1 MAYFGQNNN
10 SNSAAS
16 VKGLVYSF
24 LVIGLATMIY
34 GLLVQN
40 WLFFGAAVLFPTGA
54 IIIYFALQKP
64 IWSYTLY
71 AIITCYFSAIYRY
84 AGIENLSVI
93 LDIFLGVSF
102 LSLALNII
110 NKKDSYPWSNVANTL
125 TITYA
130 IWLTYCF
137 LILFSPDVEF
147 HNLISNR
154 SVYLSLPLT
163 YLLTA
168 IFMCTPKRL
177 RITLFLLGI
186 FIATAALKAYWQKRR
201 GFDTVESAWLF
212 SGAWHTHIL
221 RSGIRYFSFYTDAGN
236 FGASMAMF
244 TTTFSILSFVV
255 KKRASRIF
263 CIGAAVLAAVGMM
276 MSGTRGAM
284 IIPFGGIVLY
294 ILLSKSLKAIA
305 TWSFIGVLT
314 FCFFYYTD
322 IGEGNVFVRRMRTA
336 FRPSKDAS
344 FNVRVEN
351 QKRFAYYLQD
361 KPFGVGI
368 GGKIVDTKGIMRVNE
383 EFIPTDSYYVGIWVE
398 GGIVGLCLYITLQAI
413 LLLRCCY
420 LLMFRIK
427 NEQLRKILIALLCG
441 VFGIWLNGYV
451 GRGLGFQPSS
461 LIIAIFI
468 SFILNGVYMD
478 KRLKK
483 DEIIA

>member
-10 SNSAAS
+10 NSGAAS

-24 LVIGLATMIY
+24 LVIGLAAMVY

-40 WLFFGAAVLFPTGA
+40 WLYFGIAVLFPTGA
-54 IIIYFALQKP
+54 IIIYLALIKP

-71 AIITCYFSAIYRY
+71 VTVTCYFSAIYRY
-84 AGIENLSVI
+84 AGIENLSAI

-110 NKKDSYPWSNVANTL
+110 NKKDSYPWSNAANTL

-130 IWLTYCF
+130 IWLAYCF

-154 SVYLSLPLT
+154 SVYLSVPLT

-168 IFMCTPKRL
+168 VFMCTPKRL
-177 RITLFLLGI
+177 KITLLLLGI
-186 FIATAALKAYWQKRR
+186 FVATAALKAYWQKRR
-201 GFDTVESAWLF
+201 GFDAVESAWLL
-212 SGAWHTHIL
+212 SSAWHTHIL

-236 FGASMAMF
+236 YGSSMGMLV
-244 TTTFSILSFVV
+244 TTFGILSLIV
-255 KKRASRIF
+255 KKKMFRVF
-263 CIGAAVLAAVGMM
+263 CIGTAFLAGVGMM
-276 MSGTRGAM
+276 MSGTRGA
-284 IIPFGGIVLY
+284 IVVPFGGIVLY
-294 ILLSKSLKAIA
+294 ILLSKSLKAIVS
-305 TWSFIGVLT
+305 WSLIGILM

-322 IGEGNVFVRRMRTA
+322 LGEGNVFVRRMRTA
-336 FRPSKDAS
+336 FRPDEDAS
-344 FNVRVEN
+344 FNIRLEN

-361 KPFGVGI
+361 KPFGVGV
-368 GGKIVDTKGIMRVNE
+368 GGRIVDTKGIMKLE
-383 EFIPTDSYYVGIWVE
+383 EDFIPTDSYYVGIWVE

-427 NEQLRKILIALLCG
+427 NDQLRKILVAMLCG
-441 VFGIWLNGYV
+441 VFGMYLNGYV

-461 LIIAIFI
+461 IIIAIFL